1 MRKLVYLPRR
11 LWFLCPVSQDL
22 RGRFEWPL
30 EEERMRCVAQW
41 ECSVS
46 AISQRKHEPP
56 LLV

>member
-11 LWFLCPVSQDL
+11 LCFFAQSHRDL